1 MKFSIDYLINV
12 CNKHLSNESYDMTPY
27 ANHFSET
34 VIEDI
39 NEYIAELCN
48 YPHPRLRYDA
58 EPMWMSNA
66 LHTFHE
72 KGDAL
77 YKEMGDDEYNELLH
91 LAHDCCFPPEIG
103 NGCVVRPNT
112 RDLNQS
118 ILVVL
123 KAIKHI
129 KWKDSFRETRMGDYT
144 IHRWVGDKNFLSH
157 HEDAEASMKWDNIMM
172 YHSDR
177 ELLFQWSGMEE
188 AIERIGAIKL
198 RKGIDDKWLNK
209 ASELHHELVMAWDY
223 FNNDDDNESLL
234 EIHKHL
240 VDALFIIDMVDNTSV
255 RTEEPRVSSE
265 DEASDLAMTIA
276 NAIRERGCKVIPHY
290 RYTSDEEL
298 GYEGEEVQIETQRL
312 REVIAAVLE
321 KEFANALEN

>member
-1 MKFSIDYLINV
+1 
-12 CNKHLSNESYDMTPY
+12 
-27 ANHFSET
+27 
-34 VIEDI
+34 
-39 NEYIAELCN
+39 
-48 YPHPRLRYDA
+48 
-58 EPMWMSNA
+58 MSNA
-66 LHTFHE
+66 LHTFHD

-103 NGCVVRPNT
+103 NGCVVRPNI

-123 KAIKHI
+123 RAIKHI

-144 IHRWVGDKNFLSH
+144 IHRWVGDNNFLSH

-188 AIERIGAIKL
+188 AIERIGEIKL

-240 VDALFIIDMVDNTSV
+240 VDALFIIDMVDGTSV
-255 RTEEPRVSSE
+255 RTEPRVSSE